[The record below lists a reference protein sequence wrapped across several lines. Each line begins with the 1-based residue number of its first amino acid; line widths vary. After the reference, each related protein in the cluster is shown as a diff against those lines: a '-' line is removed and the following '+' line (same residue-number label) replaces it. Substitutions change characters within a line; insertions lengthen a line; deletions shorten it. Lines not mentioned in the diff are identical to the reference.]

1 MNAMFDLTPK
11 VLEMPWGDLSNFM
24 FFAAINEFLREEIS
38 IFQWNL
44 LTNMTKWVAIV
55 ALSVTT
61 IWVVLQGYRIA
72 TGQSRAN
79 ATEISVNALRVAFIV
94 MLATS
99 MGLGGKQLYWSLT
112 DGLSQVVSGVVTGDP
127 DPPYSDIDQNLALMQ
142 AAMMTIDALET
153 SGDPELNKKKE
164 RAELFTGIGI
174 AGPAITGGAL
184 LLLNKVAMALFIG
197 LGPLFILCLI
207 FDQTKQMFQKWL
219 FYGIGTMFSLAV
231 LTVMV
236 ELTTKVVGAVALAF
250 LTKYL
255 TAGFGGN
262 AEGINSMALQ
272 QGGLGLVMTVL
283 ILSAPPMAA
292 AFFQGVLANFTPY
305 SQFGGSGGAPM
316 GQRPGESGYRGGAS
330 APAFNQV
337 PAAGQYEPN
346 SALPTGGVRVANQ
359 TAALTQDAVK
369 VRN

>member
-1 MNAMFDLTPK
+1 MNAMFELAPK
-11 VLEMPWGDLSNFM
+11 ALDMPWGEMSNFL

-44 LTNMTKWVAIV
+44 LINMTKWVSIV
-55 ALSVTT
+55 ALTATT
-61 IWVVLQGYRIA
+61 LWVVLQGYRLL

-79 ATEISVNALRVAFIV
+79 ATEISVTALRVAFIV

-99 MGLGGKQLYWSLT
+99 MGLGGKQMYWALT
-112 DGLSQVVSGVVTGDP
+112 DGLSKVVSGVVTGDQ
-127 DPPYSDIDQNLALMQ
+127 DPPYSNIDQNLALMQ
-142 AAMMTIDALET
+142 MAMMSIDALET
-153 SGDPELNKKKE
+153 SSDPALEKKKDQ
-164 RAELFTGIGI
+164 AQLFTGIGI

-236 ELTTKVVGAVALAF
+236 KLTTKVVGAVALAF
-250 LTKYL
+250 VTKYL
-255 TAGFGGN
+255 TSGALGN
-262 AEGINSMALQ
+262 SEGINSMALQ
-272 QGGLGLVMTVL
+272 QGGLGLVMTTL

-292 AFFQGVLANFTPY
+292 AFFQGTLGNFMAF
-305 SQFGGSGGAPM
+305 SQFGGSGGAM
-316 GQRPGESGYRGGAS
+316 GQRPGEAGHRGTDTTNAS
-330 APAFNQV
+330 TPR
-337 PAAGQYEPN
+337 GQGD
-346 SALPTGGVRVANQ
+346 SRVKSTPSVQLTSTYGQQSVGQ
-359 TAALTQDAVK
+359 TDVIK
-369 VRN
+369 KGHP

>member
-1 MNAMFDLTPK
+1 MFDLTPK

-44 LTNMTKWVAIV
+44 LTNMTKWVSIV
-55 ALSVTT
+55 ALTATT
-61 IWVVLQGYRIA
+61 LWVFLQGYRLVS
-72 TGQSRAN
+72 GQSRAN
-79 ATEISVNALRVAFIV
+79 ATEISVTALRVAFIV

-99 MGLGGKQLYWSLT
+99 MGLGGKQLYWTLT
-112 DGLSQVVSGVVTGDP
+112 DGLSKVVSGVVTGDQ
-127 DPPYSDIDQNLALMQ
+127 DAPYSDIDQNLALMQ
-142 AAMMTIDALET
+142 MAMMSIDALET
-153 SGDPELNKKKE
+153 SSDPELNKKKE

-219 FYGIGTMFSLAV
+219 FYGVGTMFSLAV

-236 ELTTKVVGAVALAF
+236 KLTTKVVGAVALAF
-250 LTKYL
+250 VTKYL
-255 TAGFGGN
+255 TSGALGN

-272 QGGLGLVMTVL
+272 QGGLGLVMTTL
-283 ILSAPPMAA
+283 IITAPPMAA
-292 AFFQGVLANFTPY
+292 SFFQGVLGQFSSYNSFAGYSAMSQQPGAAGRPGQTAPVANTTQTESVPQGSVFNSQAMGPY
-305 SQFGGSGGAPM
+305 GGSGQSSPRNM
-316 GQRPGESGYRGGAS
+316 DVVKQGERA
-330 APAFNQV
+330 
-337 PAAGQYEPN
+337 
-346 SALPTGGVRVANQ
+346 
-359 TAALTQDAVK
+359 
-369 VRN
+369 